1 MSSFCCNN
9 SCCRNSNCCRPPV
22 PPVPPRPPFPP
33 FPPGGVISFA
43 DYYDLITEGEVVTVA
58 PGANVDFPLTG
69 ASGGNGITR
78 TGVGTYGLSAVGS
91 YLVLFEVGVEE
102 AGQLVLTLNGAELP
116 YTVTGSA
123 SIDSQIIG
131 MAIVTTTVANS
142 ILSVQN
148 PASDITSLTLTPVA
162 GGTMPVS
169 AHLTIIRLQ

>member
-22 PPVPPRPPFPP
+22 PPTPPFPPFPP

-43 DYYDLITEGEVVTVA
+43 DYYDLIAEGETVTVA
-58 PGANVDFPLTG
+58 PGANVDFSLAG
-69 ASGGNGITR
+69 AAGGNGITR
-78 TGVGTYGLSAVGS
+78 TGAGTYLLSAVGS

-116 YTVTGSA
+116 YTVAGVA
-123 SIDSQIIG
+123 STESQIVG
-131 MAIVTTTVANS
+131 MSIVTTTVANS
-142 ILSVQN
+142 TLTVQN
-148 PASDITSLTLTPVA
+148 PASDTTTLTLTPVA